1 MNNYM
6 QSESSKEVKQGMH
19 GRWCFFLMWI

>member
-1 MNNYM
+1 M